1 MSDLYVSANLNVHAC
16 GDARVCWFA
25 RARACI

>member
-1 MSDLYVSANLNVHAC
+1 MSDLYVSANVNARAC
-16 GDARVCWFA
+16 GDASVCWFA